1 MSVFKC
7 TAAGDAMVFR
17 RVTDY
22 EGFDELKSFIGKGD
36 FRYLNLETTVHDF
49 EVCGA
54 ALSGGSWFCAEP
66 PVLGDMHKYGFNILS
81 TANNHSHDYGIAGLL
96 KTLEYIKKY
105 DFPAA
110 GTGRTLAE
118 ASGPAYL
125 DTPSGR
131 FAMIA
136 ACSSFTADMMAGE
149 QTRTMEGRPGLNG
162 IEMKTVY
169 QVTEEQFAGMEKIA
183 EETAINGAADISRR
197 EGYLPPLP
205 AGQLDFGGLRFE
217 KAAKAGK
224 RTYVNPKDME
234 RTVKAIEE
242 ARFFADYV
250 VISIHSHQI
259 RKILKEEPSEFLEE
273 FCRKCIDAGA
283 DAVIGTG
290 PHLIRP
296 IEIYKGKPIFY
307 SLGDFFLENE
317 TMKRVPAGMFEKQG
331 LTGSENMKDMY
342 EKRSDHGK
350 RGLYYSRIMFE
361 AFVPYWEA
369 DENGTVTKID
379 LMPVGLGYG
388 QPRSRGGVPRPKYDA
403 GILERLAD
411 MSRAYGTDITIG
423 EDGTGHVI
431 L

>member
-1 MSVFKC
+1 
-7 TAAGDAMVFR
+7 MVFR
-17 RVTDY
+17 RTVDY
-22 EGFDELKSFIGKGD
+22 EGFDELKDFIGKGD

-66 PVLGDMHKYGFNILS
+66 AVLGDMHKYGFNILS
-81 TANNHSHDYGIAGLL
+81 TANNHSHDYGQDGLL

-118 ASGPAYL
+118 ASGPVYL
-125 DTPSGR
+125 DTPAGR

-149 QTRTMEGRPGLNG
+149 QTRMMAGRPGLNG
-162 IEMKTVY
+162 VACKTMY
-169 QVTEEQFAGMEKIA
+169 QVTEEQFAQMETIA
-183 EETAINGAADISRR
+183 AQTAINGAADISRK
-197 EGYLPPLP
+197 EGYLPRLP
-205 AGQLDFGGLRFE
+205 EGQLDFGGLRFE
-217 KAAKAGK
+217 KAEKAGK
-224 RTYVNPKDME
+224 RTYVNPKDMV

-242 ARFFADYV
+242 AKFFADNV
-250 VISIHSHQI
+250 VVSIHSQQI
-259 RKILKEEPSEFLEE
+259 KKILKEEPSEFLEE
-273 FCRKCIDAGA
+273 FSRKCIDAGA

-317 TMKRVPAGMFEKQG
+317 TMKWVPAGMFEKQG
-331 LTGSENMKDMY
+331 LTGNENMKDMY
-342 EKRSDHGK
+342 EDRSDHGK
-350 RGLYYSRIMFE
+350 RGLYYSQVMFE

-369 DENGTVTKID
+369 DENGNVTKID
-379 LMPVGLGYG
+379 LMPVELGYG
-388 QPRSRGGVPRPKYDA
+388 QPKSTGGVPRPKYDA
-403 GILERLAD
+403 GILERLAA
-411 MSRAYGTDITIG
+411 MSKDYGTEITIDKNG
-423 EDGTGHVI
+423 IGHVTVK
-431 L
+431 